1 MKIIHVRFPPG
12 AAGPQVL
19 KRIYDSGTSL
29 SIIPLRQGTRWDASL
44 LVQDEL
50 SHRLLNELLSKSP
63 GTEVSSFDMPVAPE
77 QTFDRPI
84 IILGAPRSGTTLL
97 FETLSQCANVWT
109 IGGESYGVIDRHARQ
124 FYGVLPRGKVE
135 ARGDR
140 LDASDAD
147 PDASRRVI
155 GGFLSVVRDREG
167 RFYIQREPA
176 KRPGCIRLLEKM
188 PINSLRIPFLR
199 RIFPDC
205 RFIFLYRDPRA
216 NIGSLID
223 GWQYNERQV
232 DSQHARGVL
241 WTYLFPP
248 GWRGLIG
255 KPIADIAA
263 AQWRAANHFILS
275 DLMNVPREHWIFVEY
290 KKLVAD
296 SENQIRRLC
305 EFTVLE
311 IDGVLDSMLRR
322 PLPFS
327 RNTLTPP
334 HPEKWRRHEKELD
347 RVMPSLEA
355 ITAKIETM
363 KQLETSLPRG
373 QVAPDP

>member
-1 MKIIHVRFPPG
+1 MKIIHVRFPPD

-19 KRIYDSGTSL
+19 KRVYDSGASI
-29 SIIPLRQGTRWDASL
+29 SIIPLRQGRRWDASL
-44 LVQDEL
+44 LVKDEL
-50 SHRLLNELLSKSP
+50 LQSLLNGLRSSPP
-63 GTEVSSFDMPVAPE
+63 GTRVSVFDMPAAPDRI
-77 QTFDRPI
+77 FDRPI
-84 IILGAPRSGTTLL
+84 IILGCPRSGTTLL
-97 FETLSQCANVWT
+97 FETLAKCANAWT

-124 FYGVLPRGKVE
+124 FDGVLPRGKVE

-147 PDASRRVI
+147 PDAAKRVI

-167 RFYIQREPA
+167 RLYIEREPA

-232 DSQHARGVL
+232 DSQHARDGI
-241 WTYLFPP
+241 WTYLYPP

-263 AQWRAANHFILS
+263 AQWRAANQFILR
-275 DLMNVPREHWIFVEY
+275 DLMNIPREHWIFIKYER
-290 KKLVAD
+290 LVTN

-305 EFTVLE
+305 EFTSLE
-311 IDGVLDSMLRR
+311 IDDVLDSMLKH

-347 RVMPSLEA
+347 LVMPSLEA

-373 QVAPDP
+373 QVAP